1 MRGPE
6 ARVAHVRFAGPAREA
21 RGARRGDDGCGCG
34 GGGRGGV
41 GVVRTAPGGRV
52 GVGDGGGDGEG
63 LRWPV
68 CGHMERV
75 LRLLLRL
82 LLLCL
87 RSLLLLLL
95 ILLLRR
101 IRIHRPARARARRRR
116 RVHTTRRHRH
126 HGRVRVCRSKRKR
139 RTGSLESDALHRETS
154 VSGLLR
160 TENISGVRAAPRP
173 RPRPRG
179 GGAGVDRRGRR
190 AGGVERAGAECLVG
204 GVRIVVGVLLSWHAC
219 WVVPLLL
226 LLLWAVRAASV
237 ARRRQRRRLHFFF
250 VFVFTR
256 GVFLALAHSCTCT
269 IPTCGGGEDEI
280 GEQSRKGGEEE
291 RKSKVAVE
299 MDGQEGVESS

>member
-34 GGGRGGV
+34 GGRCGGGVGVGV
-41 GVVRTAPGGRV
+41 GVVRAAPGGRV
-52 GVGDGGGDGEG
+52 GVSDGRGDGEG

-75 LRLLLRL
+75 LMLRLLLRSLRL
-82 LLLCL
+82 LV
-87 RSLLLLLL
+87 LLLLLL
-95 ILLLRR
+95 GR

-116 RVHTTRRHRH
+116 RVYTTRRHRH
-126 HGRVRVCRSKRKR
+126 RGCVRVWRSKRKR

-160 TENISGVRAAPRP
+160 TESIDISRVRAAP

-219 WVVPLLL
+219 WRWVVPLLL
-226 LLLWAVRAASV
+226 LLLRAVRAASV
-237 ARRRQRRRLHFFF
+237 ARRQRLRLHFFSSSRVGF
-250 VFVFTR
+250 
-256 GVFLALAHSCTCT
+256 FLHLLTCALVLFRC
-269 IPTCGGGEDEI
+269 
-280 GEQSRKGGEEE
+280 
-291 RKSKVAVE
+291 AVE
-299 MDGQEGVESS
+299 AKMR